1 MAIAGM
7 VLTEGCKYCDSAKA
21 AKVYGHPQAHSVLA
35 QMLLNAKSVVRTPA
49 YLD

>member
-7 VLTEGCKYCDSAKA
+7 VLTEGCKYCDS